1 MTPEEFR
8 RHGYAMI
15 DLIADYRENIEQRG
29 VQPTTV
35 PGEIKAA
42 LPASPPESAEPFEQI
57 MGDVEKLIM
66 PGLLHWQHPSFFGFF
81 PSNVELSSV
90 LGDCLSTGLG
100 VVGLSWQSSP
110 ALTEIEE
117 VTTDWLRDMI
127 GLSREWSGVIQ
138 DSASTSTLVA
148 LISARERSSQY
159 ALMHDGLQDSGAPL
173 IVYTSAHAHSSVNK
187 AAILAGFGQN
197 NIRTVAT
204 DERNAMSPQALAQAI
219 EQDLAAGNRPCV
231 VIATTGTTAAMA
243 IDPLDAIGEL
253 TQRHGLWLH
262 VDSAMAGAA
271 MILPECRALWRGI
284 ENADSLVLNPHK
296 WLGAAFDC
304 SVYYV
309 RDPEHLIR
317 IMTTN
322 PSYLQSS
329 ADGQVRNY
337 RDWRISLGSRFR
349 ALKLW
354 FLIREQGVSGLQA
367 RLRRDLANARWLA
380 EQIEGSAH
388 WKLVAAPALQTL
400 CIRHEPPGLSGEAL
414 DKHTR
419 DWAERLNLS
428 GKAYV
433 TPAILDE
440 RWMVRVSIG
449 ALGTERQHVEGLWA
463 LLQSLVIEM
472 PSR

>member
-15 DLIADYRENIEQRG
+15 DLIADYRQNIEQRG
-29 VQPTTV
+29 VFPTTA
-35 PGEIKAA
+35 PGEIKSS
-42 LPASPPESAEPFEQI
+42 LPLSPPEKAEPFEQI
-57 MGDVEKLIM
+57 MSDVEKLIM
-66 PGLLHWQHPSFFGFF
+66 PGLLHWQHPNFFGYF

-117 VTTDWLRDMI
+117 VTTDWLREMI
-127 GLSREWSGVIQ
+127 GLSSCWSGVIQ

-148 LISARERSSQY
+148 LISARERSSDY
-159 ALMHDGLQDSGAPL
+159 SLVRDGLQNSDASL
-173 IVYTSAHAHSSVNK
+173 IIYTSAHANSSVNK

-204 DERNAMSPQALAQAI
+204 DEHNALSPQALEQAI
-219 EQDLAAGNRPCV
+219 QEDLAAGKKPCA

-243 IDPLDAIGEL
+243 IDPIDAIGTL

-262 VDSAMAGAA
+262 VDAAMAGSA
-271 MILPECRALWRGI
+271 MILPECRALWQGI
-284 ENADSLVLNPHK
+284 EKANSVVLNPHK

-304 SVYYV
+304 SVYFV
-309 RDPEHLIR
+309 QDPEHLIR

-337 RDWRISLGSRFR
+337 RDWRIPLGSRFR

-354 FLIREQGVSGLQA
+354 FLIREQGVEGLQT

-380 EQIEGSAH
+380 EQVELSTC
-388 WKLVAAPALQTL
+388 WKLVAPPVLQTL
-400 CIRHEPPGLSGEAL
+400 CIRHEPVGMSDDAL
-414 DKHTR
+414 DIHTR
-419 DWAERLNLS
+419 AWAEKLNQS

-433 TPAILDE
+433 TQGQLGE
-440 RWMVRVSIG
+440 RWMVRISIG
-449 ALGTERQHVEGLWA
+449 ALGTEHHHVEKLWEV
-463 LLQSLVIEM
+463 LQTLVHEG
-472 PSR
+472 

>member
-8 RHGYAMI
+8 RHGHAMI
-15 DLIADYRENIEQRG
+15 DLIADYRQNIEQRG
-29 VQPTTV
+29 VQPITA
-35 PGEIKAA
+35 PGEIRSA
-42 LPASPPESAEPFEQI
+42 LPASPPETAEPFEQI
-57 MGDVEKLIM
+57 MGDVETLIM

-127 GLSREWSGVIQ
+127 GLSANWSGVIQ

-148 LISARERSSQY
+148 LISARERSSNY
-159 ALMHDGLQDSGAPL
+159 ALMHDGLQNSGAPL

-204 DERNAMSPQALAQAI
+204 DEHNAMSPHALGRAI
-219 EQDLAAGNRPCV
+219 EQDLAAGNIPCV

-243 IDPLDAIGEL
+243 IDPLEAIGAL

-271 MILPECRALWRGI
+271 MILPECRALWHGI

-304 SVYYV
+304 SVYFV

-322 PSYLQSS
+322 PSYLQSK

-380 EQIEGSAH
+380 EQIEGSKH
-388 WKLVAAPALQTL
+388 WKLVAAVTLQTL
-400 CIRHEPPGLSGEAL
+400 CIRHEPPGLDGEAL
-414 DKHTR
+414 DNYTR
-419 DWAERLNLS
+419 AWAEKLNHS
-428 GKAYV
+428 GSAYV
-433 TPAILDE
+433 TPAVLDE

-449 ALGTERQHVEGLWA
+449 ALGTERHHVEGLWER
-463 LLQSLVIEM
+463 LQSLVDATVEH
-472 PSR
+472 

>member
-8 RHGYAMI
+8 RHGHAMI
-15 DLIADYRENIEQRG
+15 DLIADYRKNIEQRG
-29 VQPTTV
+29 VQPTTS
-35 PGEIKAA
+35 PGDIKSA
-42 LPASPPESAEPFEQI
+42 LPASPPETGEPFEQI

-117 VTTDWLRDMI
+117 VTTDWLRDMV
-127 GLSREWSGVIQ
+127 GLGADWSGVIQ
-138 DSASTSTLVA
+138 DSASTATLVA
-148 LISARERSSQY
+148 LISARERSSAY
-159 ALMHDGLQDSGAPL
+159 AMIRNGLQNGDAPL
-173 IVYTSAHAHSSVNK
+173 IVYTSAHAHSSVIK
-187 AAILAGFGQN
+187 AAVLAGFGQD
-197 NIRTVAT
+197 NIRIVAT
-204 DERNAMSPQALAQAI
+204 DGRNAMSAQALEQAI
-219 EQDLAAGNRPCV
+219 EKDLAWGNRPCV
-231 VIATTGTTAAMA
+231 VIATIGTTAAMA
-243 IDPLDAIGEL
+243 IDPLDAIATL
-253 TQRHGLWLH
+253 TQRHNLWLH

-271 MILPECRALWRGI
+271 MILPECRALWSGI

-304 SVYYV
+304 SVYLV

-322 PSYLQSS
+322 PSYLQSE

-367 RLRRDLANARWLA
+367 RLRRDLENARWLA
-380 EQIEGSAH
+380 QKIEGHGH
-388 WKLVAAPALQTL
+388 WKLVAEVTLQTL

-414 DKHTR
+414 DNYTR
-419 DWAERLNLS
+419 AWAQKLNQS

-433 TPAILDE
+433 TPAILGG

-449 ALGTERQHVEGLWA
+449 ALGTEHHHVKQLWEA
-463 LLQSLVIEM
+463 LQTLVD
-472 PSR
+472 